1 MGAYDL
7 GELGPAAVISG
18 GLQGLLEAY
27 KMKRAGDV
35 EQAKMRQSGFNAGA
49 SSHRENPMQMTAILN
64 RIKNQESINA
74 DRDENRAMRNMLT
87 PAEAGQLGVP
97 YGTTRDQ
104 ASGKGIIPAS
114 QATRL
119 NIQKTQELKPIL
131 DSMQSQFDALGIPE
145 DSAKSTLY
153 APIAFAKSKMAGTKE
168 RVFSQTREN
177 ISKVVKS
184 MGESGALSTGDVSR
198 MQGAVPGFYET
209 KSSGKFKIDTLRDIA
224 EEGNFN
230 MKSGLTGS
238 AIDTAPPARLN
249 EYLSRKKAVG
259 VSAEFAKQRARE
271 LLDAGRLVP

>member
-7 GELGPAAVISG
+7 GELGPAQVASS

-27 KMKRAGDV
+27 KMKMSADV

-49 SSHRENPMQMTAILN
+49 SHQENPAQAMSLMQ
-64 RIKNQESINA
+64 RIKNQAAVDE
-74 DRDENRAMRNMLT
+74 DRDANRAMREMLT
-87 PAEAGQLGVP
+87 PAEAAQLGVP
-97 YGTTRDQ
+97 YGTTRTQ
-104 ASGKGIIPAS
+104 AQGKGIIPAS

-145 DSAKSTLY
+145 DSTKSTLY

-238 AIDTAPPARLN
+238 AIDTAPPASLTDYLN
-249 EYLSRKKAVG
+249 RKKAAG
-259 VSAEFAKQRARE
+259 VSQEFATQRARE
-271 LLDAGRLVP
+271 LIDAGRLVP